1 MADRFQVDLGGMV
14 DLLSRHLYS
23 GPQVYLRELLQNA
36 VDAMTARGQLPEPGQ
51 EPMRV
56 RLRTGTAP
64 DGQPTL
70 SVTDTGIGLT
80 ADQAREL
87 LATIGRS
94 SKRDSLLGEGR
105 REYIG
110 QFGIGMLA
118 AFMVA
123 DEIEV
128 ISRSYLPGSP
138 AIRWKG
144 RADGT
149 FSLDELDPAGHEI
162 GSQVRL
168 VARRD
173 CEHWLAPDM
182 VTQLARDYAG
192 LLPVDLAIATQV
204 DGEEHWLRL
213 TEPVLPWRR
222 EYSSRA
228 ARDQAMS
235 DYCQSTFGWQPL
247 ASIPLEVPVAGVS
260 GVAFVL
266 PQAVAPGSGSHRVYT
281 KQMLL
286 GPRVDKILPEWAF
299 FVRAVINADS
309 LTPTASREDLH
320 EDEVLWQVREAL
332 GEQLKSWLTTCL
344 SARGST
350 AQAIIK
356 THHLALRA
364 VALTDTTVLD
374 LCARVLPY
382 ETTDGLLTLAEA
394 RGESELLY
402 TSTTEAFRRVSSVA
416 RAQGLTVVNAGYV
429 YDADLVAALGSRRG
443 WPIREL
449 EAKDVVHLLCL
460 PTSQRLA
467 QVAAAVARA
476 EQILQSSETAVML
489 REFDP
494 AEVPAIVLVD
504 PEAERRAALHAESE
518 ASPDLWGGLL
528 GSLDTA
534 PQEPART
541 LVLNDRS
548 EVTHLLLDAYGEE
561 VFDAAL
567 TSLHLSAV
575 MLAGEGLGASQARAY
590 GAGLAELLRSA
601 LRPGTGRPG

>member
-235 DYCQSTFGWQPL
+235 DYCQSTFG
-247 ASIPLEVPVAGVS
+247 
-260 GVAFVL
+260 
-266 PQAVAPGSGSHRVYT
+266 
-281 KQMLL
+281 
-286 GPRVDKILPEWAF
+286 
-299 FVRAVINADS
+299 
-309 LTPTASREDLH
+309 
-320 EDEVLWQVREAL
+320 
-332 GEQLKSWLTTCL
+332 
-344 SARGST
+344 
-350 AQAIIK
+350 
-356 THHLALRA
+356 
-364 VALTDTTVLD
+364 
-374 LCARVLPY
+374 
-382 ETTDGLLTLAEA
+382 
-394 RGESELLY
+394 
-402 TSTTEAFRRVSSVA
+402 
-416 RAQGLTVVNAGYV
+416 
-429 YDADLVAALGSRRG
+429 
-443 WPIREL
+443 
-449 EAKDVVHLLCL
+449 
-460 PTSQRLA
+460 
-467 QVAAAVARA
+467 
-476 EQILQSSETAVML
+476 
-489 REFDP
+489 
-494 AEVPAIVLVD
+494 
-504 PEAERRAALHAESE
+504 
-518 ASPDLWGGLL
+518 
-528 GSLDTA
+528 
-534 PQEPART
+534 
-541 LVLNDRS
+541 
-548 EVTHLLLDAYGEE
+548 
-561 VFDAAL
+561 
-567 TSLHLSAV
+567 
-575 MLAGEGLGASQARAY
+575 
-590 GAGLAELLRSA
+590 
-601 LRPGTGRPG
+601 